1 MEEKK
6 RMMRLMPQS
15 HPACTCADCIQEGE
29 GMFEKLKIMN
39 SKICDLAIKKAE
51 EELKRIQDEKKEI
64 RQRRARI
71 PSLGGPSNKL
81 SKATLMMLV
90 IGLSMTC
97 SEAANKLSMTTG

>member
-1 MEEKK
+1 
-6 RMMRLMPQS
+6 
-15 HPACTCADCIQEGE
+15 
-29 GMFEKLKIMN
+29 MFEKLKIMN

-51 EELKRIQDEKKEI
+51 EELKRMYDEKKET

-71 PSLGGPSNKL
+71 PSLGGP